1 LALLLGFFSLSLSS
15 FTAVVVVLVVVIVL
29 LAVIDHPSELAVFFS
44 ISRLRKS
51 GTLEKWEEI
60 WFHKLNFFSPRGKN
74 PSKQHYYLSLLGKCL
89 TDLKKVE
96 CCASICL
103 SLLGKCLAD

>member
-44 ISRLRKS
+44 SSRLRKS
-51 GTLEKWEEI
+51 GTLEK
-60 WFHKLNFFSPRGKN
+60 
-74 PSKQHYYLSLLGKCL
+74 
-89 TDLKKVE
+89 
-96 CCASICL
+96 
-103 SLLGKCLAD
+103 